1 MSHSHLTEKKS
12 MKFEL
17 RFRSLVWVKIEEIS
31 KLRCPRGPKAQVILT
46 RPVASYL
53 KKLRSCSELI
63 GNQCGKG
70 GIFSSNKH
78 VVSG

>member
-53 KKLRSCSELI
+53 KKLQGSCCSYLI

-70 GIFSSNKH
+70 DF
-78 VVSG
+78 VVQQTCG